1 MEVGI
6 LRQIFIGI
14 VCNLLIIDSG
24 LNEGWSTPIIP
35 KFKQD
40 DPLKVSNDQIVWV
53 VNLMYVG
60 VGLGSIVPFLLMD
73 RIGRKGTL
81 LFATIPK
88 IASWILIGLAATI
101 GQLYIGRL
109 MAGVGCGI
117 TYSVMPMYLGEV
129 SSKKTRGPLGTAM
142 AVLLNTG
149 MMLAYAIGLWTSR
162 FAMSMI
168 SLCLPVAFL
177 AIFVW
182 LPESSVFLTRKNKLT
197 SAERTLKWAL
207 GKDDVIEELEEI
219 KRIVA
224 SEEKSSERR
233 ARSVARSVRELFARR
248 ENRRAFRIAVILL
261 SALTLTGAAP
271 LLAYQSFIF
280 VEAGFE
286 VSTNVSI
293 VMTGCAIVVAGSV
306 CVSVVRFT
314 GKRLLL
320 LISTPICVLSLA
332 TIAIFF
338 GLLSAGR
345 DVSAL
350 RWMPTVFLVIY
361 VLGYGLALNPIP
373 LAYIGEIFHTDV
385 KAPAAIFS
393 SLYYAV
399 ATMLVVK
406 FYQVLQESQ
415 GTYMPVLAFTVITL
429 LIWLLI
435 YRYVPETE
443 GKTLEEIQIEL
454 RRKN

>member
-1 MEVGI
+1 
-6 LRQIFIGI
+6 FAIG
-14 VCNLLIIDSG
+14 NLLIIDSG

-101 GQLYIGRL
+101 EQLYIGRL

-162 FAMSMI
+162 FVMSMI
-168 SLCLPVAFL
+168 SLTLPVTFL
-177 AIFVW
+177 WIFVW

-224 SEEKSSERR
+224 TEEKNSERR
-233 ARSVARSVRELFARR
+233 VARSVQELFTRR
-248 ENRRAFRIAVILL
+248 ESCRAFRIAIILL

-293 VMTGCAIVVAGSV
+293 VMTGCAIVIAGSV
-306 CVSVVRFT
+306 CVSVVRLT

-338 GLLSAGR
+338 GLLSSGR

-350 RWMPTVFLVIY
+350 RWVPTVFLVIY

-373 LAYIGEIFHTDV
+373 LAYIGEIFHMDV

-399 ATMLVVK
+399 TTMLVVK
-406 FYQVLQESQ
+406 FYQV
-415 GTYMPVLAFTVITL
+415 GI
-429 LIWLLI
+429 
-435 YRYVPETE
+435 
-443 GKTLEEIQIEL
+443 LEFS
-454 RRKN
+454 RKI

>member
-1 MEVGI
+1 
-6 LRQIFIGI
+6 
-14 VCNLLIIDSG
+14 
-24 LNEGWSTPIIP
+24 
-35 KFKQD
+35 
-40 DPLKVSNDQIVWV
+40 
-53 VNLMYVG
+53 
-60 VGLGSIVPFLLMD
+60 
-73 RIGRKGTL
+73 
-81 LFATIPK
+81 
-88 IASWILIGLAATI
+88 
-101 GQLYIGRL
+101 
-109 MAGVGCGI
+109 
-117 TYSVMPMYLGEV
+117 
-129 SSKKTRGPLGTAM
+129 M

-168 SLCLPVAFL
+168 SLSLPAAFL
-177 AIFVW
+177 AIFLW

-207 GKDDVIEELEEI
+207 GKEDVIEELEEI

-224 SEEKSSERR
+224 TEEKNSERR
-233 ARSVARSVRELFARR
+233 GMARSVQELFARR
-248 ENRRAFRIAVILL
+248 ENHRAFRIAIILL

-306 CVSVVRFT
+306 CVSVVRLT

-338 GLLSAGR
+338 GLLSAGH
-345 DVSAL
+345 DVSML

-373 LAYIGEIFHTDV
+373 LAYIGEIFHVDV
-385 KAPAAIFS
+385 KPPAAIFS

-399 ATMLVVK
+399 TTILVVK
-406 FYQVLQESQ
+406 FYQV
-415 GTYMPVLAFTVITL
+415 G
-429 LIWLLI
+429 LI
-435 YRYVPETE
+435 
-443 GKTLEEIQIEL
+443 IE
-454 RRKN
+454 